1 MTQDG
6 STTSSADSQA
16 IAAICSAL
24 ARLPEVALA
33 SLPAERTALLIVDML
48 EGFTREGALASPRAL
63 ALVPEIA
70 RLMKKCRESG
80 IAIGAF
86 ADMHSDYSPE
96 FGAYPRHCVAGTRE
110 SDLVDELKAVGGYS
124 LIPKNS
130 TNGCVEG
137 PFQEWLKAHA
147 AIDHFI
153 MVGVCTDICI
163 EQMSITLKARFNSL
177 DRPSRVIVPMNAVDT
192 FDAGPHV
199 GDFMHVVALY
209 FMMQSGVE
217 VVSAVV

>member
-1 MTQDG
+1 VDSRT
-6 STTSSADSQA
+6 ADSQA
-16 IAAICSAL
+16 IAAIRGVL
-24 ARLPEVALA
+24 ARVPEVPLTA
-33 SLPAERTALLIVDML
+33 LPAERTALLIVDLL

-63 ALVPEIA
+63 ALIPEIA
-70 RLMKKCRESG
+70 RLMKKCRERG
-80 IAIGAF
+80 IVIGAF
-86 ADMHSDYSPE
+86 ADMHSECSPE

-110 SDLVDELKAVGGYS
+110 SELVDELKTAGGYA

-130 TNGCVEG
+130 TNGCFES
-137 PFQEWLKAHA
+137 PFQEWLKAHP

-192 FDAGPHV
+192 FDAGPHA
-199 GDFMHVVALY
+199 GDFMHVVALH

-217 VVSAVV
+217 VVAAVV